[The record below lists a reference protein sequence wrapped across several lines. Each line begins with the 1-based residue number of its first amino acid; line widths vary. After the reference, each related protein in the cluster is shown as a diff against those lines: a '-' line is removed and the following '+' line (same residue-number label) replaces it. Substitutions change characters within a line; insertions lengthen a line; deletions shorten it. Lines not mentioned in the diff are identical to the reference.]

1 MLLNKYMDKLAKENA
16 ELILGSNFKYK
27 LFFDE
32 KIDIY
37 KTLSF
42 EFINK
47 SNISNCDKLQYIN
60 IKINE
65 LKKNGFIDVEDLKI
79 PKVGRYIV
87 IRLKTIEDYKKEK
100 EIIEQESINKIN
112 LINEKILIL
121 SKSVK
126 T

>member
-1 MLLNKYMDKLAKENA
+1 MNNLAKEKA
-16 ELILGSNFKYK
+16 QLILGSNFRYK
-27 LFFDE
+27 WIFDE
-32 KIDIY
+32 KMDIY

-60 IKINE
+60 IKIDE
-65 LKKNGFIDVEDLKI
+65 LEKNGFVDVKDLKI

-87 IRLKTIEDYKKEK
+87 IRLKTIEDYEKEK
-100 EIIEQESINKIN
+100 EIIEQEYIKKIN